1 MPGDQWPQGRG
12 LTSARHAFDE
22 NSTHIHRD
30 IAVYRVGVEVWNPGD
45 DLWTVDLFVT
55 ANLLLATALYL
66 VGVRVLAGRG
76 LRWSALR
83 TLSFLLGMGLLAIA
97 YLGPFETLAHTYFWA
112 HMGQHLIVMML
123 AAPFIVLSCPVA
135 LTVLATTGRTRAA
148 IIRGLRSRIGLF
160 LVNPVFTWLFFVA
173 VLIGSHVTPVMEWV
187 LGDHDAMAF
196 VERPLYLLSAL
207 LFYYPLIGNDMCA
220 RRPKPAYRL
229 LSLGLMM
236 IPETALG
243 AVIFLAPVTL
253 YPSYVV
259 ATSAVGSDPLVD
271 QQLAGALMWALAMVI
286 DSVWMMV
293 AAVEWWRAEERKTAI
308 MERHEARE
316 ATR

>member
-1 MPGDQWPQGRG
+1 MGSDYRGR
-12 LTSARHAFDE
+12 
-22 NSTHIHRD
+22 
-30 IAVYRVGVEVWNPGD
+30 VEVWNPGD
-45 DLWTVDLFVT
+45 DLWTVDLFVA
-55 ANLLLATALYL
+55 ANLLVVTSLY
-66 VGVRVLAGRG
+66 VIAVRVLDRRG
-76 LRWSALR
+76 LRWPALR
-83 TLSFLLGMGLLAIA
+83 TLSFLLGMALLAIA

-148 IIRGLRSRIGLF
+148 VIRGLRSQVGLV
-160 LVNPVFTWLFFVA
+160 LINPVVTWVLFA
-173 VLIGSHVTPVMEWV
+173 TVLIGSHVTPVMEWV
-187 LGDHDAMAF
+187 LGDHDAMAY
-196 VERPLYLLSAL
+196 VERPLYLVAAL
-207 LFYYPLIGNDMCA
+207 LFYYPLIGKDMCA
-220 RRPKPAYRL
+220 RRPRPAYRL

-259 ATSAVGSDPLVD
+259 ATTAVGADPLVD
-271 QQLAGALMWALAMVI
+271 QQLAGALMWALTMVI

-293 AAVEWWRAEERKTAI
+293 AAVEWWRAEERQTAI
-308 MERHEARE
+308 QERLEREE

>member
-1 MPGDQWPQGRG
+1 M
-12 LTSARHAFDE
+12 
-22 NSTHIHRD
+22 
-30 IAVYRVGVEVWNPGD
+30 WNPGD

-55 ANLLLATALYL
+55 SNLILVTVLYL
-66 VGVRVLAGRG
+66 LGVRTLASRG
-76 LRWSALR
+76 MKWPALR
-83 TLSFLLGMGLLAIA
+83 TLSFLLGIGLLAVA

-112 HMGQHLIVMML
+112 HMSQHLIVMML

-148 IIRGLRSRIGLF
+148 IIRGLRSPVGLF
-160 LVNPVFTWLFFVA
+160 LVNPVFTWMLFA
-173 VLIGSHVTPVMEWV
+173 TVLIGSHVTPVMEWV
-187 LGDHDAMAF
+187 LQDHDAMAY
-196 VERPLYLLSAL
+196 VERPMYLIAAL

-220 RRPKPAYRL
+220 RRPRPAHRL

-253 YPSYVV
+253 YPSYV
-259 ATSAVGSDPLVD
+259 ASTTAVGADPLVD
-271 QQLAGALMWALAMVI
+271 QQLAGALMWAITMVI

-293 AAVEWWRAEERKTAI
+293 AAVEWWRSEERQTELE
-308 MERHEARE
+308 ERRE
-316 ATR
+316 RAEVQG

>member
-1 MPGDQWPQGRG
+1 MWK
-12 LTSARHAFDE
+12 
-22 NSTHIHRD
+22 
-30 IAVYRVGVEVWNPGD
+30 PGD

-66 VGVRVLAGRG
+66 IGVRVLAAKG
-76 LRWSALR
+76 LKWSAVR
-83 TLSFLLGMGLLAIA
+83 TLSFLLGIALLALA

-135 LTVLATTGRTRAA
+135 LTVLATNGRTRAA
-148 IIRGLRSRIGLF
+148 IIRGLRSQVGLV
-160 LVNPVFTWLFFVA
+160 LVNPTVTWALFA
-173 VLIGSHVTPVMEWV
+173 TVLIGSHVTPVMEWV
-187 LGDHDAMAF
+187 LGDHDAMAY
-196 VERPLYLLSAL
+196 VERPIYLVAAL
-207 LFYYPLIGNDMCA
+207 LFYYPLIGKDMCA
-220 RRPKPAYRL
+220 RRPRPAHRL

-259 ATSAVGSDPLVD
+259 ATTAVGADPLVD
-271 QQLAGALMWALAMVI
+271 QQLAGALMWALTMVI

-293 AAVEWWRAEERKTAI
+293 AAVEWWRSEERQTAI
-308 MERHEARE
+308 QERRE
-316 ATR
+316 REEVPR

>member
-1 MPGDQWPQGRG
+1 MPDDQWPQGRG
-12 LTSARHAFDE
+12 LSSARHAFDG

-45 DLWTVDLFVT
+45 DLWTVDLFVA
-55 ANLLLATALYL
+55 ANLLLVTALYL

-148 IIRGLRSRIGLF
+148 IIRGLRSRIGLI
-160 LVNPVFTWLFFVA
+160 LVNPVVTWVLFA
-173 VLIGSHVTPVMEWV
+173 TVLIGSHVTPVMEWV
-187 LGDHDAMAF
+187 LGDHDAMAY
-196 VERPLYLLSAL
+196 VERPLYLIAAL
-207 LFYYPLIGNDMCA
+207 LFYYPLIGRDMCA
-220 RRPKPAYRL
+220 QRPRPAMRL

-236 IPETALG
+236 IPETMLG

-253 YPSYVV
+253 YPSYVAA
-259 ATSAVGSDPLVD
+259 ATAVGAEPLVD

-293 AAVEWWRAEERKTAI
+293 AAVEWWRSEERSTELL
-308 MERHEARE
+308 ERRE
-316 ATR
+316 REGVTP

>member
-12 LTSARHAFDE
+12 LGSARHAFDR

-55 ANLLLATALYL
+55 ANLLLVTGLYL
-66 VGVRVLAGRG
+66 VGVRVLAERG
-76 LRWSALR
+76 LRWPALR
-83 TLSFLLGMGLLAIA
+83 TLSFLLGMSLLAIA

-135 LTVLATTGRTRAA
+135 LTVIATTGSSRRAVV
-148 IIRGLRSRIGLF
+148 RGLKSPVGLF
-160 LVNPVFTWLFFVA
+160 LVNPIFTWVLFA
-173 VLIGSHVTPVMEWV
+173 GVLIGFHITAVMEWV

-196 VERPLYLLSAL
+196 VERPLYLIAAL

-220 RRPKPAYRL
+220 RRPRPGHRL

-236 IPETALG
+236 IPETMLG

-259 ATSAVGSDPLVD
+259 STTGVGADPLVD
-271 QQLAGALMWALAMVI
+271 QQLAGALMWALTMVI
-286 DSVWMMV
+286 DSIWMMV
-293 AAVEWWRAEERKTAI
+293 AAVEWWRSEERSTELL
-308 MERHEARE
+308 ERRE
-316 ATR
+316 REGMAS

>member
-1 MPGDQWPQGRG
+1 M
-12 LTSARHAFDE
+12 
-22 NSTHIHRD
+22 
-30 IAVYRVGVEVWNPGD
+30 EVWNPGD

-55 ANLLLATALYL
+55 ANLLLVTFLYL
-66 VGVRVLAGRG
+66 VAVRIIRRRG
-76 LRWSALR
+76 LPWSALR
-83 TLSFLLGMGLLAIA
+83 TISFLVGVGLLAVA

-112 HMGQHLIVMML
+112 HMSQHLIVMML

-148 IIRGLRSRIGLF
+148 VIKGLRSPVGLF
-160 LVNPVFTWLFFVA
+160 LVNPVFTWALFVT
-173 VLIGSHVTPVMEWV
+173 VLLGSHITPVMEWV
-187 LGDHDAMAF
+187 LGDHDAMAY
-196 VERPLYLLSAL
+196 VERPLYLIAAL

-220 RRPKPAYRL
+220 RRPRPAIRL

-253 YPSYVV
+253 YPSYV
-259 ATSAVGSDPLVD
+259 AANAAIGADPLLD

-293 AAVEWWRAEERKTAI
+293 AAVEWWRAEERQTALQ
-308 MERHEARE
+308 ERRE
-316 ATR
+316 SAEVQA

>member
-1 MPGDQWPQGRG
+1 M
-12 LTSARHAFDE
+12 
-22 NSTHIHRD
+22 
-30 IAVYRVGVEVWNPGD
+30 WNPGD
-45 DLWTVDLFVT
+45 DLWTVDLFVA
-55 ANLLLATALYL
+55 ANLLLVTSLY
-66 VGVRVLAGRG
+66 VIAVRVLDRRG
-76 LRWSALR
+76 LRWPALR
-83 TLSFLLGMGLLAIA
+83 TLSFLLGMALLAIA

-148 IIRGLRSRIGLF
+148 VIRGLRSQVGLV
-160 LVNPVFTWLFFVA
+160 LINPVVTWVLFA
-173 VLIGSHVTPVMEWV
+173 TVLIGSHVTPVMEWV
-187 LGDHDAMAF
+187 LGDHDAMAY
-196 VERPLYLLSAL
+196 VERPLYLVAAL

-220 RRPKPAYRL
+220 RRPRPAMRL
-229 LSLGLMM
+229 LSLALMM

-253 YPSYVV
+253 YPSYVA
-259 ATSAVGSDPLVD
+259 ATTAVGADPLVD
-271 QQLAGALMWALAMVI
+271 QQLAGALMWALTMVI

-293 AAVEWWRAEERKTAI
+293 AAVEWWRAEERQTAI
-308 MERHEARE
+308 QERLEREE

>member
-1 MPGDQWPQGRG
+1 M
-12 LTSARHAFDE
+12 
-22 NSTHIHRD
+22 
-30 IAVYRVGVEVWNPGD
+30 WNPGD

-55 ANLLLATALYL
+55 ANLLLVTSLYL
-66 VGVRVLAGRG
+66 IGVRALAMKG

-83 TLSFLLGMGLLAIA
+83 TLSFLIAMALLAIA

-112 HMGQHLIVMML
+112 HMSQHLIVMML

-148 IIRGLRSRIGLF
+148 IIKGLRSSVGLF
-160 LVNPVFTWLFFVA
+160 LVNPVFTWLLFFT

-187 LGDHDAMAF
+187 LTDHDAMAY
-196 VERPLYLLSAL
+196 VERPLYLVAAL

-220 RRPKPAYRL
+220 RRPRPAMRL

-253 YPSYVV
+253 YPSYVA
-259 ATSAVGSDPLVD
+259 ATTAVGADPLVD
-271 QQLAGALMWALAMVI
+271 QQLAGAMMWALAMVI
-286 DSVWMMV
+286 DSIWMMV
-293 AAVEWWRAEERKTAI
+293 AAVEWWRSEERKTAI
-308 MERHEARE
+308 LERRE
-316 ATR
+316 REEVPR

>member
-1 MPGDQWPQGRG
+1 M
-12 LTSARHAFDE
+12 
-22 NSTHIHRD
+22 
-30 IAVYRVGVEVWNPGD
+30 WNPGD

-55 ANLLLATALYL
+55 ANLLLVTSLYL
-66 VGVRVLAGRG
+66 IGVRALAMKG

-83 TLSFLLGMGLLAIA
+83 TLSFLIAMALLAIA

-112 HMGQHLIVMML
+112 HMSQHLIVMML

-148 IIRGLRSRIGLF
+148 IIKGLRSSVGLF
-160 LVNPVFTWLFFVA
+160 LVNPVVTWLLFFT

-187 LGDHDAMAF
+187 LTDHDAMAY
-196 VERPLYLLSAL
+196 VERPLYLVAAL

-220 RRPKPAYRL
+220 RRPRPSMRL

-243 AVIFLAPVTL
+243 AVIFLSPVTL
-253 YPSYVV
+253 YPSYVA
-259 ATSAVGSDPLVD
+259 ATTAVGADPLVD
-271 QQLAGALMWALAMVI
+271 QQVAGAMMWALAMVI
-286 DSVWMMV
+286 DSIWMMV
-293 AAVEWWRAEERKTAI
+293 AAVEWWRSEERQTAI
-308 MERHEARE
+308 MERRE
-316 ATR
+316 REEVPR

>member
-1 MPGDQWPQGRG
+1 M
-12 LTSARHAFDE
+12 
-22 NSTHIHRD
+22 
-30 IAVYRVGVEVWNPGD
+30 WNPGD
-45 DLWTVDLFVT
+45 DLWTVDLFVAT
-55 ANLLLATALYL
+55 NLILVTTLYL
-66 VGVRVLAGRG
+66 VGVRVLDRRG

-83 TLSFLLGMGLLAIA
+83 TLSFLLGMALLALA

-148 IIRGLRSRIGLF
+148 IVRGLRSTVGLV
-160 LVNPVFTWLFFVA
+160 LVNPVVTWVLFA
-173 VLIGSHVTPVMEWV
+173 TVLIGSHVTPVMEWV
-187 LGDHDAMAF
+187 LGDHDAMAY
-196 VERPLYLLSAL
+196 VERPVYLVAAL
-207 LFYYPLIGNDMCA
+207 LFYYPLIGKDMCA
-220 RRPKPAYRL
+220 QRPRPAYRL

-259 ATSAVGSDPLVD
+259 ATTAVGGDPLVD
-271 QQLAGALMWALAMVI
+271 QQLAGALMWALTMVI

-293 AAVEWWRAEERKTAI
+293 AAVEWWRAEERQTAI
-308 MERHEARE
+308 QERLEREE

>member
-1 MPGDQWPQGRG
+1 MESWVPG
-12 LTSARHAFDE
+12 E
-22 NSTHIHRD
+22 
-30 IAVYRVGVEVWNPGD
+30 

-55 ANLLLATALYL
+55 LNLLILAVLYAA
-66 VGVRVLAGRG
+66 GVRVITRRG
-76 LRWSALR
+76 LTWSPWR
-83 TLSFLLGMGLLAIA
+83 SVSFAIGIALLALA
-97 YLGPFETLAHTYFWA
+97 YIGPFETLAHTYFAA

-135 LTVLATTGRTRAA
+135 LAVLATSGATRAA
-148 IIRGLRSRIGLF
+148 IIRSLRSRIGLF
-160 LVNPVFTWLFFVA
+160 LVNPVFTWLFFVI

-187 LGDHDAMAF
+187 LTDHDAMAY
-196 VERPLYLLSAL
+196 VERPLYLISAL

-253 YPSYVV
+253 YPEYV
-259 ATSAVGSDPLVD
+259 ASTTAVGADPLVD

-286 DSVWMMV
+286 DSIWMMV

-308 MERHEARE
+308 MERREARE
-316 ATR
+316 AVQ

>member
-1 MPGDQWPQGRG
+1 MTPWIPG
-12 LTSARHAFDE
+12 E
-22 NSTHIHRD
+22 
-30 IAVYRVGVEVWNPGD
+30 

-55 ANLLLATALYL
+55 LNLILAAALYWI
-66 VGVRVLAGRG
+66 GVRIVSRRG
-76 LRWSALR
+76 LTWSPWR
-83 TLSFLLGMGLLAIA
+83 TLSFAVAIILLGIA

-112 HMGQHLIVMML
+112 HMSQHLLVMML

-135 LTVLATTGRTRAA
+135 LTVLATSGGTRAA
-148 IIRGLRSRIGLF
+148 IIRSLRSRIGLF
-160 LVNPVFTWLFFVA
+160 LVNPVFTWLFFVT

-196 VERPLYLLSAL
+196 VERPLYLISAL
-207 LFYYPLIGNDMCA
+207 LFYYPLVGNDMCA

-253 YPSYVV
+253 YPSYV
-259 ATSAVGSDPLVD
+259 ASTSAVGADPLVD

-286 DSVWMMV
+286 DSIWMMV

-316 ATR
+316 AAR

>member
-1 MPGDQWPQGRG
+1 MWK
-12 LTSARHAFDE
+12 
-22 NSTHIHRD
+22 
-30 IAVYRVGVEVWNPGD
+30 PGD

-66 VGVRVLAGRG
+66 IGVRVLAAKG
-76 LRWSALR
+76 LKWSAVR
-83 TLSFLLGMGLLAIA
+83 TLSFLLGIALLALA

-135 LTVLATTGRTRAA
+135 LTVLATNGRTRAA
-148 IIRGLRSRIGLF
+148 IIRGLRSQVGLV
-160 LVNPVFTWLFFVA
+160 LVNPVVTWTLFA
-173 VLIGSHVTPVMEWV
+173 TVLIGSHVTPVMEWV
-187 LGDHDAMAF
+187 LGDHDAMAY
-196 VERPLYLLSAL
+196 VERPLYLVAAL
-207 LFYYPLIGNDMCA
+207 LFYYPLIGKDMCA
-220 RRPKPAYRL
+220 RRPRPAHRL

-253 YPSYVV
+253 YPSYVI
-259 ATSAVGSDPLVD
+259 ATTAVGGDPLVD
-271 QQLAGALMWALAMVI
+271 QQLAGALMWALTMVI

-293 AAVEWWRAEERKTAI
+293 AAVEWWRSEERQTAI
-308 MERHEARE
+308 QERRE
-316 ATR
+316 REEVPR

>member
-1 MPGDQWPQGRG
+1 M
-12 LTSARHAFDE
+12 
-22 NSTHIHRD
+22 
-30 IAVYRVGVEVWNPGD
+30 WNPGD

-55 ANLLLATALYL
+55 ANLLLVTALY
-66 VGVRVLAGRG
+66 VIAVRVLARRG

-83 TLSFLLGMGLLAIA
+83 TLSFLLGMALLAVA

-148 IIRGLRSRIGLF
+148 VIRGLRSQVGLV
-160 LVNPVFTWLFFVA
+160 LINPVVTWVLFA
-173 VLIGSHVTPVMEWV
+173 TVLIGSHVTPVMEWV
-187 LGDHDAMAF
+187 LGDHDAMSF
-196 VERPLYLLSAL
+196 VERPLYLVAAL
-207 LFYYPLIGNDMCA
+207 LFYYPLIGKDMCA
-220 RRPKPAYRL
+220 RRPRPAYRL

-259 ATSAVGSDPLVD
+259 ATTAVGADPLVD
-271 QQLAGALMWALAMVI
+271 QQLAGALMWALTMVI

-293 AAVEWWRAEERKTAI
+293 AAVEWWRAEERQTAI
-308 MERHEARE
+308 QERLEREE

>member
-1 MPGDQWPQGRG
+1 MPQSRG
-12 LTSARHAFDE
+12 ELRRSHAFE
-22 NSTHIHRD
+22 INSTHVHELTAHYRD
-30 IAVYRVGVEVWNPGD
+30 RVEVWNPGD
-45 DLWTVDLFVT
+45 DLWTVDLFV
-55 ANLLLATALYL
+55 AVNLLVVTTLYL
-66 VGVRVLAGRG
+66 VGVRALDRRG
-76 LRWSALR
+76 LTWSALR
-83 TLSFLLGMGLLAIA
+83 TLSFLLGMALLAVA

-148 IIRGLRSRIGLF
+148 IIRGLRSQVGLV
-160 LVNPVFTWLFFVA
+160 LVNPVVTWALFA
-173 VLIGSHVTPVMEWV
+173 TVLIGSHVTPVMEWV
-187 LGDHDAMAF
+187 LGDHDAMAY
-196 VERPLYLLSAL
+196 VERPVYLVAAL

-220 RRPKPAYRL
+220 RRPRPAYRL

-259 ATSAVGSDPLVD
+259 ATTAVGADPLVD
-271 QQLAGALMWALAMVI
+271 QQLAGALMWALTMVI

-293 AAVEWWRAEERKTAI
+293 AAVEWWRAEERRTAI
-308 MERHEARE
+308 EERRE
-316 ATR
+316 REEVQR

>member
-1 MPGDQWPQGRG
+1 M
-12 LTSARHAFDE
+12 
-22 NSTHIHRD
+22 
-30 IAVYRVGVEVWNPGD
+30 EVWNTGD

-55 ANLLLATALYL
+55 ANLLLAVALYL
-66 VGVRVLAGRG
+66 LGVRVLASRG

-83 TLSFLLGMGLLAIA
+83 TLSFLLGMALLAIA
-97 YLGPFETLAHTYFWA
+97 YIGPFETLAHTYFWA

-148 IIRGLRSRIGLF
+148 VIRGLRSSVGLV
-160 LVNPVFTWLFFVA
+160 LINPVVTWVLFA
-173 VLIGSHVTPVMEWV
+173 TVLIGSHVTPVMEWV
-187 LGDHDAMAF
+187 LGDHDVMSY
-196 VERPLYLLSAL
+196 VERPLYLVAAL
-207 LFYYPLIGNDMCA
+207 LFYYPLIGRDMCA
-220 RRPKPAYRL
+220 RRPRPAYRL

-259 ATSAVGSDPLVD
+259 ATTAVGADPLVD
-271 QQLAGALMWALAMVI
+271 QQLAGALMWALTMVI

-293 AAVEWWRAEERKTAI
+293 AAVEWWRAEERRTAI
-308 MERHEARE
+308 EERRAGEEVPR
-316 ATR
+316 

>member
-1 MPGDQWPQGRG
+1 MESWVPG
-12 LTSARHAFDE
+12 E
-22 NSTHIHRD
+22 
-30 IAVYRVGVEVWNPGD
+30 

-55 ANLLLATALYL
+55 LNLLILAVLYAA
-66 VGVRVLAGRG
+66 GVRVITRRG
-76 LRWSALR
+76 LTWSPWR
-83 TLSFLLGMGLLAIA
+83 SVSFAIGIALLALA
-97 YLGPFETLAHTYFWA
+97 YIGPFETLAHTYFAA

-135 LTVLATTGRTRAA
+135 LAVLATSGATRAA
-148 IIRGLRSRIGLF
+148 IIRSLRSRIGLF
-160 LVNPVFTWLFFVA
+160 LVNPVFTWLFFVI

-187 LGDHDAMAF
+187 LTDHDAMAY
-196 VERPLYLLSAL
+196 VERPLYLISAL

-220 RRPKPAYRL
+220 RRPRPAHRL

-236 IPETALG
+236 IPETARG

-253 YPSYVV
+253 YPAYV
-259 ATSAVGSDPLVD
+259 ASTTAVGDDPLVD

-286 DSVWMMV
+286 DSIWMMV

-308 MERHEARE
+308 MERREARE
-316 ATR
+316 AVQ

>member
-1 MPGDQWPQGRG
+1 M
-12 LTSARHAFDE
+12 
-22 NSTHIHRD
+22 
-30 IAVYRVGVEVWNPGD
+30 EVWNTGD

-55 ANLLLATALYL
+55 ANLLLAVALYL
-66 VGVRVLAGRG
+66 LGVRVLASRG

-83 TLSFLLGMGLLAIA
+83 TLSFLLGMALLAIA
-97 YLGPFETLAHTYFWA
+97 YIGPFETLAHTYFWA

-148 IIRGLRSRIGLF
+148 VIRGLRSSVGLV
-160 LVNPVFTWLFFVA
+160 LINPVVTWVLFA
-173 VLIGSHVTPVMEWV
+173 TVLIGSHVTPVMEWV
-187 LGDHDAMAF
+187 LGDHDVMSY
-196 VERPLYLLSAL
+196 VERPLYLVAAL
-207 LFYYPLIGNDMCA
+207 LFYYPLIGRDMCA
-220 RRPKPAYRL
+220 RRPRPAYRL

-259 ATSAVGSDPLVD
+259 ATTAVGADPLVD
-271 QQLAGALMWALAMVI
+271 QQLAGALMWALTMVI

-293 AAVEWWRAEERKTAI
+293 AAVEWWRAEERRTAI
-308 MERHEARE
+308 EERRE
-316 ATR
+316 REEVPR

>member
-1 MPGDQWPQGRG
+1 MTPWIPG
-12 LTSARHAFDE
+12 E
-22 NSTHIHRD
+22 
-30 IAVYRVGVEVWNPGD
+30 

-55 ANLLLATALYL
+55 LNLILAAALYGIGARI
-66 VGVRVLAGRG
+66 VTRRG
-76 LRWSALR
+76 LTWSPWR
-83 TLSFLLGMGLLAIA
+83 TISFAVAIILLGIA

-112 HMGQHLIVMML
+112 HMGQHLLVMML

-135 LTVLATTGRTRAA
+135 LTVLATSGGTRAA
-148 IIRGLRSRIGLF
+148 IIRSLRSRIGLF
-160 LVNPVFTWLFFVA
+160 LVNPVFTWLFFVT

-187 LGDHDAMAF
+187 LTDHDAMAF
-196 VERPLYLLSAL
+196 VERPLYLISAL

-253 YPSYVV
+253 YPSYV
-259 ATSAVGSDPLVD
+259 ASTSAVGADPLVD

-286 DSVWMMV
+286 DSIWMMV

-316 ATR
+316 AAQ

>member
-1 MPGDQWPQGRG
+1 M
-12 LTSARHAFDE
+12 
-22 NSTHIHRD
+22 
-30 IAVYRVGVEVWNPGD
+30 WNPGD

-55 ANLLLATALYL
+55 ANLLLVTALY
-66 VGVRVLAGRG
+66 VIAVRVLARRG

-83 TLSFLLGMGLLAIA
+83 TLSFLLGMALLAIA

-148 IIRGLRSRIGLF
+148 VIRGLRSQIGLV
-160 LVNPVFTWLFFVA
+160 LINPVVTWVLFA
-173 VLIGSHVTPVMEWV
+173 TVLIGSHVTPVMEWV

-196 VERPLYLLSAL
+196 VERPLYLVAAL
-207 LFYYPLIGNDMCA
+207 LFYYPLIGKDMCA
-220 RRPKPAYRL
+220 RRPRPAYRL

-259 ATSAVGSDPLVD
+259 ATTAVGADPLVD
-271 QQLAGALMWALAMVI
+271 QQLAGALMWALTMVI

-293 AAVEWWRAEERKTAI
+293 AAVEWWRAEERQTAI
-308 MERHEARE
+308 QERLERE
-316 ATR
+316 EVTR

>member
-1 MPGDQWPQGRG
+1 M
-12 LTSARHAFDE
+12 
-22 NSTHIHRD
+22 
-30 IAVYRVGVEVWNPGD
+30 WNPGD

-55 ANLLLATALYL
+55 ANLLLVTSLYL
-66 VGVRVLAGRG
+66 IGVRALAMKG

-83 TLSFLLGMGLLAIA
+83 TLSFLIAMALLAIA

-112 HMGQHLIVMML
+112 HMSQHLIVMML

-148 IIRGLRSRIGLF
+148 IIKGLRSSVGLF
-160 LVNPVFTWLFFVA
+160 LVNPVVTWLLFFT

-187 LGDHDAMAF
+187 LTDHDAMAY
-196 VERPLYLLSAL
+196 VERPLYLVAAL

-220 RRPKPAYRL
+220 RRPRPAMRL
-229 LSLGLMM
+229 LSLSLMM

-253 YPSYVV
+253 YPSYVA
-259 ATSAVGSDPLVD
+259 ATTAVGADPLVD
-271 QQLAGALMWALAMVI
+271 QQLAGAMMWALAMVI
-286 DSVWMMV
+286 DSIWMMV
-293 AAVEWWRAEERKTAI
+293 AAVEWWRSEERKTAI
-308 MERHEARE
+308 LERRE
-316 ATR
+316 REEVPR